1 MASTT
6 RPAVAA
12 ARTRTSA
19 SSLSRRFLSSSSS
32 STTTRRTNLFLSS
45 SCGRKKTI
53 EKRLIPSS
61 SSSSSSSET
70 TKTKA
75 TLADRQPVSVGK
87 KNPPL
92 SYELVKGALVKY
104 SIETQKGPH
113 PPTCVFLHGILGSR
127 RNLLSF
133 AKRMAEEMPSWQFLL
148 VDLRCHGQTNTE
160 SMESGERRSGKDSVE
175 SAAGDVIETLQSL
188 KVYPHMLVG
197 HSFGGKV
204 AMSMVHQFSQG
215 ERNKVLPRPVQVWV
229 LDTVPGDAWARTGD
243 HPKDTINFVR
253 TLDTPFASRKHLVD
267 ALTGAGFTIE
277 GAQWMTTNLK
287 PAKNGKKGTLDWVF
301 DLDGIKDMYSS
312 YEMTNLWPMLETQ
325 PKGLEVDFIRAERSA
340 FVWAEEDVNRLLNT
354 GARIHFLENSS
365 HWVHIDNPNS
375 LLQIMKPSFESFNRK
390 R

>member
-6 RPAVAA
+6 RPAAA
-12 ARTRTSA
+12 TTRTRTSA
-19 SSLSRRFLSSSSS
+19 SSSLSRRFLSSSSS
-32 STTTRRTNLFLSS
+32 STTRTTNLFLSS

-53 EKRLIPSS
+53 EKRLISS

>member
-6 RPAVAA
+6 RPAAAA

-19 SSLSRRFLSSSSS
+19 SSLSRRFLSTT
-32 STTTRRTNLFLSS
+32 TTTRRTNLFLSS

-53 EKRLIPSS
+53 EKRLISS

-87 KNPPL
+87 KNSPL

>member
-6 RPAVAA
+6 RPAAA
-12 ARTRTSA
+12 AAKTRTSA
-19 SSLSRRFLSSSSS
+19 SSLSRRFLST
-32 STTTRRTNLFLSS
+32 TTTRRTNLFLSS

-53 EKRLIPSS
+53 EKRLISSS

-70 TKTKA
+70 TKAKA

-87 KNPPL
+87 KNSPL